1 MIQPPQ
7 RAGARTVP
15 AREAWATRP
24 EASSRGHAGADRPN
38 KRCEHVTD
46 RLPFVGRLARDHLG
60 QASLEVTL
68 DLAHGLLSLV
78 GELDDGDP
86 AISLGTAAVS
96 EPPDFDARR
105 PG

>member
-1 MIQPPQ
+1 MRPGLP
-7 RAGARTVP
+7 VP
-15 AREAWATRP
+15 KPLAH
-24 EASSRGHAGADRPN
+24 GHTGADRPN
-38 KRCEHVTD
+38 ELGEHVTD
-46 RLPFVGRLARDHLG
+46 RPPFVGRPVRDQLG
-60 QASLEVTL
+60 QASLEVAF
-68 DLAHGLLSLV
+68 DLARELLSLV